1 MIEEFEQALI
11 HIEDEEAAE
20 LEKLIQAE
28 PALLSFV
35 QEDASLLHHA
45 AAAGS
50 LSVLEV
56 LLENGANPDGPDA
69 CSSTPL
75 QWAAGLNLVEVLKQ
89 LIDFGADPEKSDA
102 GGEGGT
108 ALVHAL
114 FYGHSEA
121 ADFLATRAIV
131 PSNLRVA
138 AGLGRVDLMEQ
149 FFDELCNLTDDAG
162 KHRQWYRANEEFPEK
177 PTRDDPQEI
186 LDEALCYA
194 CFNNRLDAARFLLER
209 GANPNAKP
217 FYATA
222 LHFAVAKDN
231 IELVD
236 ILMEAGADLFIED
249 DNHRSTPQGWAEWG
263 CQDKMSDYLL
273 SIMADSD
280 LVHSVAS
287 GDSNKV
293 QKLISQSSKRE
304 LMGEKGKQA
313 LLEAIESGNEE
324 IEKILRDGGA
334 RLCLS
339 SAAAIGSIEDVEY
352 LIGQGLSPNS
362 TMTVSVPV
370 PGSHAV
376 EKEISALLLAAV
388 NRHENVCRKLL
399 DAGAKVDLYVAA
411 ALNMVSEVQG
421 FIDGG
426 IEVDAVDQF
435 GRTALHRAIQGDA
448 VDVIR
453 FLLDKGADP
462 ERSADFFSYGP
473 RAVHVAAQ
481 AGASRP
487 VLELLLAAGVDL
499 NGSSNLGTPLECAL
513 RENQDETAAILKEFG
528 AESEEG

>member
-1 MIEEFEQALI
+1 MFEEFEQALV

-28 PALLSFV
+28 PGLLGFV
-35 QEDASLLHHA
+35 HEDASLLHHA

-56 LLENGANPDGPDA
+56 LLENGANPDGPES

-75 QWAAGLNLVEVLKQ
+75 HWAAGLNLVDVLKQ
-89 LIDFGADPEKSDA
+89 LIEFGADPKRVDDN
-102 GGEGGT
+102 GDGGT

-121 ADFLATRAIV
+121 ADLLASRMIV

-138 AGLGRVDLMEQ
+138 AGLGRIDLMEL

-162 KHRQWYRANEEFPEK
+162 KHREWYRANEEFPER
-177 PTRDDPQEI
+177 PTREDSQEI

-194 CFNNRLDAARFLLER
+194 CFNNRMEAARFLLER
-209 GANPNAKP
+209 GANPNARP
-217 FYATA
+217 FYASA

-249 DNHRSTPQGWAEWG
+249 DIHRSTPQGWAEWG
-263 CQDKMSDYLL
+263 CQNRMSDYLL

-287 GDSNKV
+287 GDSSKV
-293 QKLISQSSKRE
+293 QTLISRSSKRE

-324 IEKILRDGGA
+324 IEKLLREGGA

-352 LIGQGLSPNS
+352 LIGQGMSPNS

-376 EKEISALLLAAV
+376 DKEISALLLAAV
-388 NRHENVCRKLL
+388 NRHERVCRKLIG
-399 DAGAKVDLYVAA
+399 AGAKVDLYVAA
-411 ALNMVSEVQG
+411 ALNMVSEVQTY
-421 FIDGG
+421 IDGG
-426 IEVDAVDQF
+426 MDIDAPDQF

-448 VDVIR
+448 VDVVR
-453 FLLDKGADP
+453 FLLERGADP

-473 RAVHVAAQ
+473 RALHIAAQ
-481 AGASRP
+481 AGASREI
-487 VLELLLAAGVDL
+487 VELLIASGVDL

-513 RENQDETAAILKEFG
+513 RENQDETAVILKEFG
-528 AESEEG
+528 AEPEEK